1 MSESEDIVIVYE
13 GSSVDASFVKSVLE
27 GDGIEC
33 FLLNEAMGTIAPWQ
47 VSAGGVG
54 AVKVIVRREDI
65 GRAEVL
71 VQEYNNS
78 RSDESNEEDED

>member
-1 MSESEDIVIVYE
+1 
-13 GSSVDASFVKSVLE
+13 
-27 GDGIEC
+27 GIEC

-78 RSDESNEEDED
+78 RSDESTEEDED